1 MTMDNWL
8 MGIMFQMD
16 LDTTTVV
23 DSEYEFP
30 CYNDL
35 EAPDGIW
42 SADKKKTLGDDAI
55 YGGVLLKATSGK
67 TKDKLMKL
75 MMPRI
80 QAQLRR
86 QFVMKSEAN
95 TDLLQW
101 SKGSKYFIGDVE
113 GLLMLHDNSLEVRVR
128 GPAKHEKEGFF
139 FLEEILGV
147 IDQVLLEMSPGLGVD
162 KSILSA
168 KDLKAHTENVH
179 AWGPQELV
187 TALLKDGFSAKLE
200 NPNNKGQSE
209 SLCDL
214 ICFSS
219 SEVCAYLPLDL
230 SLLT

>member
-1 MTMDNWL
+1 
-8 MGIMFQMD
+8 MD
-16 LDTTTVV
+16 LDATTVV

-35 EAPDGIW
+35 EAPEGIW
-42 SADKKKTLGDDAI
+42 SADKKTTLGDDAI

-128 GPAKHEKEGFF
+128 GPDKHEKEGFF

-147 IDQVLLEMSPGLGVD
+147 IDQVNVVSWWFPKTMG
-162 KSILSA
+162 KSA
-168 KDLKAHTENVH
+168 DNFRYF
-179 AWGPQELV
+179 WR
-187 TALLKDGFSAKLE
+187 
-200 NPNNKGQSE
+200 
-209 SLCDL
+209 
-214 ICFSS
+214 
-219 SEVCAYLPLDL
+219 
-230 SLLT
+230 